1 MTGGLPSFQDCK
13 NCLSRWLIVSRRM
26 PFLSM
31 LSIARLETSTSASS
45 SSKVLL
51 SYDPHCFAHFFLANL
66 NTKLPETDFFFRDNG
81 DSDSQSEPTLSS
93 CGESAGLQPWTHDPS
108 SENEPHFLIFSRL
121 VSRREQ
127 THTLLALA
135 TQGSWLT
142 LVKGEG
148 TSG

>member
-1 MTGGLPSFQDCK
+1 M
-13 NCLSRWLIVSRRM
+13 
-26 PFLSM
+26 SM

-45 SSKVLL
+45 SSEVLL

-108 SENEPHFLIFSRL
+108 SENEPHFLIFFNTCVAQGTNTYLVGTGNSRL
-121 VSRREQ
+121 
-127 THTLLALA
+127 
-135 TQGSWLT
+135 
-142 LVKGEG
+142 LVDSGEG
-148 TSG
+148 GRDEWIIGLQGVLQVQIQGNQKAIK